1 MAEPTLVTIF
11 GNNASQTA
19 TELIISKADLA
30 TVGLTASANNTPES
44 LLAAI
49 IALAQP
55 RLGQVS
61 YDANLDQSIIITNQ
75 PDTLINRGSTT
86 YRQSGKIIEFF
97 KVDSSGNFD
106 PDDY

>member
-19 TELIISKADLA
+19 TQLIISKADLA

-55 RLGQVS
+55 SLGQVG
-61 YDANLDQSIIITNQ
+61 YDANLDQSIVITNQ
-75 PDTLINRGSTT
+75 SDSLITRGSVT
-86 YRQSGKIIEFF
+86 YRQSGKTIEFY
-97 KVDSSGNFD
+97 KPDSSGNFD

>member
-1 MAEPTLVTIF
+1 MAEPTLASVF

-19 TELIISKADLA
+19 TQLIISKADLA
-30 TVGLTASANNTPES
+30 TVGLTASATNTPES

-55 RLGQVS
+55 SLGEVS
-61 YDANLDQSIIITNQ
+61 YDANLDQSIVITSGS
-75 PDTLINRGSTT
+75 DSLITRGDVT
-86 YRQSGKIIEFF
+86 YRQSSKTIEFY
-97 KVDSSGNFD
+97 KPDSSGKFD